1 MKKLMVIT
9 RNLKA
14 GGAERVIS
22 QLVNNF
28 CEEGIECI
36 IVTIDDAHIFYTID
50 PRVKIYSVG
59 KKSDKLYIDKFLK
72 YKAVRKY
79 AIF

>member
-28 CEEGIECI
+28 CEEGECI
-36 IVTIDDAHIFYTID
+36 IVTIDDAHIFIQLI
-50 PRVKIYSVG
+50 PE
-59 KKSDKLYIDKFLK
+59 LK
-72 YKAVRKY
+72 Y
-79 AIF
+79 IP